1 MRVAFSSDGCNSN
14 ATLMQPYKT
23 VSLLSTVAI
32 PGHHLMKVKWWF
44 FFYHTATVTDTDI
57 YHIKD
62 LEDYG
67 DIVLKK
73 HLLAPRKRKTTS
85 CTPKWVCS
93 HKCRHRTRFI
103 AGNADLQLF
112 HKARADRYQQHTGQS
127 MTKRQVRTNLS
138 LCMYQQIN
146 NFASQRHEIV
156 QISRLLGCI
165 QQHRLF
171 VHWMVVNIFP
181 NDII

>member
-1 MRVAFSSDGCNSN
+1 MQILRIPKSYRHCYPGTPLPNTDPNKAFRLRDNSQSRSF
-14 ATLMQPYKT
+14 LY
-23 VSLLSTVAI
+23 AI
-32 PGHHLMKVKWWF
+32 RF
-44 FFYHTATVTDTDI
+44 DAY
-57 YHIKD
+57 
-62 LEDYG
+62 
-67 DIVLKK
+67 
-73 HLLAPRKRKTTS
+73 KTTS